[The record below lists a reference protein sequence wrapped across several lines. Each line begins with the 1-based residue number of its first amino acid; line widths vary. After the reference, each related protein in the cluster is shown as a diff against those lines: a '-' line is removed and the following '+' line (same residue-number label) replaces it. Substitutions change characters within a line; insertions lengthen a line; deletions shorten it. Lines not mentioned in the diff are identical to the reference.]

1 MILFILIFI
10 VLITT
15 IFIKDSVE
23 IISSVWSENP
33 KFAIISILVIFS
45 IMYFFF
51 FEPIKLFYHFLEKG
65 NF

>member
-15 IFIKDSVE
+15 IFIKDS
-23 IISSVWSENP
+23 IYAINFVWSENP

-51 FEPIKLFYHFLEKG
+51 FEPIKLFYHFLETG
-65 NF
+65 VF

>member
-15 IFIKDSVE
+15 IFIKDS
-23 IISSVWSENP
+23 IYAINFVWSENP

-51 FEPIKLFYHFLEKG
+51 FEPIKLLYHFLETG
-65 NF
+65 VF